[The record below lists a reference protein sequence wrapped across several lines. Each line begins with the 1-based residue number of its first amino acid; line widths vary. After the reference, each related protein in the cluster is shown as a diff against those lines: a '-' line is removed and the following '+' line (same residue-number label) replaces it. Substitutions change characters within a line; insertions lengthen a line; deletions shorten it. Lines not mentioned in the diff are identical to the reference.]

1 MLKTNVSL
9 LLMLVIAM
17 ALLIPLLVFNS
28 CAARSGKG
36 TAEPAILPDLNAVA
50 LSGWDGPPGNSVSFS
65 AALDEF
71 AELERS
77 GGFVPG
83 LGLAE
88 SKLREDAG
96 DYAGAVLAV
105 YKELSWAYALGAG
118 DVSKEAIRQG
128 LEKLLEA
135 DAPFSPEVR
144 ETIAGAVKAIL
155 AFFDGRYD
163 TAEELLFKMYGKD
176 NEADS
181 FSRYML
187 LVCALEKGTAGREE
201 RSTYGA
207 IRSRYAL
214 FPEYWYRF
222 ARSENAA
229 ETNAISESSNAAA
242 HAERC
247 INLAPDGPYAAECR
261 IILAK
266 AMGLKPEDAP
276 ALKTRLEIEAAIAGA
291 VNQRNPELLSSLLPL
306 AALPDNPSTLFAS
319 GAMRALAGESLFR
332 AWFTAEAG
340 KARGRL
346 AERLLYI
353 SRG

>member
-1 MLKTNVSL
+1 MQKTNVSL
-9 LLMLVIAM
+9 LLMLILVM
-17 ALLIPLLVFNS
+17 VLLIPLVVFNS
-28 CAARSGKG
+28 CTVRSG
-36 TAEPAILPDLNAVA
+36 ADPSPLPDLNTVV
-50 LSGWDGPPGNSVSFS
+50 LPGRDSLPDNGVLLP

-88 SKLREDAG
+88 SKIREDAG

-105 YKELSWAYALGAG
+105 YKELSWAYAMGAG
-118 DVSKEAIRQG
+118 DVSKESIRQG
-128 LEKLLEA
+128 LEKLLTE
-135 DAPFSPEVR
+135 DTPFSPEMR
-144 ETIAGAVKAIL
+144 ETITSAVRAIL

-163 TAEELLFKMYGKD
+163 TAEELLFSVYGKD
-176 NEADS
+176 KEADG
-181 FSRYML
+181 FSRYLL

-201 RSTYGA
+201 RSAYGA

-222 ARSENAA
+222 ARLENSA
-229 ETNAISESSNAAA
+229 ETNALSESSNAAA

-247 INLAPDGPYAAECR
+247 INLAPEGPYAPECR
-261 IILAK
+261 VILAK
-266 AMGLKPEDAP
+266 AMGLRQEDAP

-291 VNQRNPELLSSLLPL
+291 VNQRNPELLSALLPL
-306 AALPDNPSTLFAS
+306 TALPDNPSTLFAS
-319 GAMRALAGESLFR
+319 GAMRALAGEGLFR
-332 AWFTAEAG
+332 AWFTAEAE